1 MLDGVFFAG
10 WGGLLRTA
18 LVCVLGYGALLAILR
33 ISGKR
38 SLAKMSAFDL
48 VVTVA
53 LGSTL
58 STLILSR
65 DVALAEG
72 VLALALLVGLQ
83 AVIAW
88 ASSRSRLFEG
98 LVRAEPRLLVRDG
111 AVLSGAA
118 SDERITEDELEAAVR
133 ASGLPSLEEA
143 GAVIL
148 EANGTFSVVPR
159 GAGAGVHGSPP

>member
-1 MLDGVFFAG
+1 MLDGVFFSG

-18 LVCVLGYGALLAILR
+18 LVCVLGYVALLAILR

-38 SLAKMSAFDL
+38 SHTKMSAFDL

-58 STLILSR
+58 STLIVSR

-72 VLALALLVGLQ
+72 VLALALLVSLQ

-88 ASSRSRLFEG
+88 GSSRSRLFHG
-98 LVRAEPRLLVRDG
+98 LVRSEPRLLVRNG

-118 SDERITEDELEAAVR
+118 GEERITEVELQAAVR

-143 GAVIL
+143 AAVIL

-159 GAGAGVHGSPP
+159 VSGGGR